1 MSKANSEVKLALT
14 EEGFSDDLRTV
25 IRCMEEKHVDRL
37 AIVDRLWGFYQECNK
52 KSIGLRI
59 AFFSREEAKR
69 THSVISQGLQTR
81 TGPKE
86 IIAVLSM
93 GLLVVN
99 HDYEMKK
106 PFEDKPA
113 EPSDDKTAEPS
124 DDKKLQWPLV
134 AAMFAY
140 PNDKDVLH
148 RGLLLASELA
158 AWYKGKQCA

>member
-69 THSVISQGLQTR
+69 THSVISQGLQNR

-99 HDYEMKK
+99 HDYEMAK
-106 PFEDKPA
+106 PF
-113 EPSDDKTAEPS
+113 DDKTAEPL
-124 DDKKLQWPLV
+124 DNKKLQWPLV